1 MSGRSQRGPLRHTDF
16 RWFFFGETINT
27 AGSSM
32 SPLALAFAVLHI
44 DNSPTALGL
53 VVASWT
59 VPMVGFMLIGGALAD
74 RLPRALV
81 LRGCNLIEGA
91 VQLTSA
97 VLVLTGTA
105 QIWHLIVLQFIGGTA
120 VAVSYPAFHG
130 MVPILLPEAE
140 RKAAYL
146 LLSQAQSALQVL
158 GPTVAGIIVAVSSPG
173 WALLVDAATFFVA
186 AIFLSLLRL
195 PPNDRPDAG
204 ESVLEDFRA
213 GWSFARTLGWVLPV
227 ASLSLV
233 FNAVVSGAVGV
244 LGPVIAKATVG
255 ADGWGLARSAEALGL
270 FGFAFVLSRVTI
282 RRPLLAAQ
290 YGFLATAAPMVAL
303 AFAAQ
308 VLPLSAAFVISGCG
322 VCLINLAWN
331 LTVQEKVPEAM
342 LSRIMAIDGFF
353 SFVAMPIGQV
363 AVGPVSAGFG
373 SQDVQLGAAAIVV
386 VTFVIGVTRPAIRRV
401 RLHGPGRAG
410 GG

>member
-1 MSGRSQRGPLRHTDF
+1 MTDPSRWGPLRHPNF

-32 SPLALAFAVLHI
+32 SRLALAFAVLHI

-53 VVASWT
+53 VVASWS
-59 VPMVGFMLIGGALAD
+59 VPMVAFMLIGGALAD

-81 LRGCNLIEGA
+81 LRGCNLIEGV

-97 VLVLTGTA
+97 LLVLTGTA
-105 QIWHLIVLQFIGGTA
+105 QIWHLVVLQFLGGSA

-130 MVPILLPEAE
+130 MVPILLPEAD

-146 LLSQAQSALQVL
+146 LLGQAQSALQVL

-186 AIFLSLLRL
+186 AVFLTLLKL
-195 PPNDRPDAG
+195 PVNARPDAG
-204 ESVLEDFRA
+204 DSVLADLRA
-213 GWSFARTLGWVLPV
+213 GWSFARSLGWVLPV

-233 FNAVVSGAVGV
+233 FNAVSSGAINV

-270 FGFAFVLSRVTI
+270 FAFTFVLARVTI
-282 RRPLLAAQ
+282 RRPLLACQ
-290 YGFLATAAPMVAL
+290 YGFLAMAAPMIAL

-308 VLPLSAAFVISGCG
+308 VLPLSAAFLVSGCG
-322 VCLINLAWN
+322 LCLINLAWN

-353 SFVAMPIGQV
+353 SFVAIPLGQV
-363 AVGPVSAGFG
+363 AIGPASAWFG
-373 SQDVQLGAAAIVV
+373 TQDVQLGAAAIML
-386 VTFVIGVTRPAIRRV
+386 VTFLIGATRPAIRR
-401 RLHGPGRAG
+401 LTLTGPQPSA
-410 GG
+410 